1 MDVLDFTT
9 LLNIECYVIT
19 RCEKEDVSQSLNFYL
34 EPTTSRVCCSK
45 CGNLTTN
52 NSRHI
57 HRSIRDIP
65 IGVYMKVYLHYE
77 VIDYKC
83 PFCKGYTH
91 YSLPL
96 VSSHARVT
104 DRFRMYIGKMCNL
117 LSPKEVSEEFDL
129 DDNTVYRYEKYFL
142 ERKLSAVNF
151 DNLVHIGVD
160 EISFRKGHK
169 YMTIVYDMT
178 SGKAIPIFYAKGK
191 TKEALQSFY
200 DQLTQEQKST
210 IKTVNMDMS
219 TSYIPCTEENLKN
232 VDIVIDKFHVIKE
245 LNKRVEE
252 ERKVLFTEIYR
263 NDKEVFNSHEK
274 KRSAGRYLNDQK
286 I

>member
-1 MDVLDFTT
+1 MDILDFTT
-9 LLNIECYVIT
+9 LLSIENYVIT
-19 RCEKEDVSQSLNFYL
+19 SCEKDDVSQSLNFHL
-34 EPTTSRVCCSK
+34 EPTTSRVQCSK

-52 NSRHI
+52 NSRHT
-57 HRSIRDIP
+57 HRVTRDIP
-65 IGVYMKVYLHYE
+65 NGIYMKVYLHYE

-117 LSPKEVSEEFDL
+117 ISPKEVSEEFDL

-142 ERKLSAVNF
+142 EQKLSAVNF

-200 DQLTQEQKST
+200 DKLNPEQKNT

-245 LNKRVEE
+245 LNRRVEE
-252 ERKVLFTEIYR
+252 ERKELFTEIYKK
-263 NDKEVFNSHEK
+263 DKEVFNGNEK
-274 KRSAGRYLNDQK
+274 KKSVGRYLNAPK